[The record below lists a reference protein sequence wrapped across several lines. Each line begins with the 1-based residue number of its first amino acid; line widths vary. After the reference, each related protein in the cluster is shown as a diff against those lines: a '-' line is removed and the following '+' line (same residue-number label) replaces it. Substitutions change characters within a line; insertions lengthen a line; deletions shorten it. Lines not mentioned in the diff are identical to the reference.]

1 MVRLEVIEMQEPA
14 SEALDALKAYAAV
27 SDSGQD
33 YLLAMALRRAFGMVQ
48 QQANRAL
55 LAGRFIVKAAD
66 HGRNLR
72 AYMGGQCVSVK
83 DGDGAEV
90 SWQQRGEFLYV
101 GTDEPVEAEVVTHVN
116 AADYDALLPVVLKY
130 ATAIYDGKE
139 SRELSQILREC
150 L

>member
-1 MVRLEVIEMQEPA
+1 MVRLEVIEMQEPS

-48 QQANRAL
+48 QAANRAL
-55 LAGRFIVKAAD
+55 LAGRLIVKAAD

-90 SWQQRGEFLYV
+90 SWHQRGEFVYV

-130 ATAIYDGKE
+130 ATAIYDGKDTG
-139 SRELSQILREC
+139 ELNAILREC

>member
-1 MVRLEVIEMQEPA
+1 MVRLEVIEMQEPS

-27 SDSGQD
+27 SDSGQEH
-33 YLLAMALRRAFGMVQ
+33 LLVMALRRAFGMVQ

-55 LAGRFIVKAAD
+55 LAGRLIVKAAD

-90 SWQQRGEFLYV
+90 SWHQRGEFVYV
-101 GTDEPVEAEVVTHVN
+101 GTDEPVEAEIVTRVN

>member
-1 MVRLEVIEMQEPA
+1 MVRLEVIEMQEPS

-27 SDSGQD
+27 SDSGQEH
-33 YLLAMALRRAFGMVQ
+33 LLVMALRRAFGMVQ

-55 LAGRFIVKAAD
+55 LAGRLIVKTAD

-90 SWQQRGEFLYV
+90 SWHQRGEFVYV
-101 GTDEPVEAEVVTHVN
+101 GTDEPVEAEIVTRVN
-116 AADYDALLPVVLKY
+116 TADYDALLPVVLKY

>member
-27 SDSGQD
+27 SDAGQEH
-33 YLLAMALRRAFGMVQ
+33 LLAMALRRAFGMVQ

-90 SWQQRGEFLYV
+90 SWHQRGEFVYV

-116 AADYDALLPVVLKY
+116 AADYDALIPVVLKY

>member
-1 MVRLEVIEMQEPA
+1 MVRLEVIEMQEPS

-27 SDSGQD
+27 SDSGQEH
-33 YLLAMALRRAFGMVQ
+33 LLVMALRRAFGMVQ

-55 LAGRFIVKAAD
+55 LAGRLIVKAAD

-90 SWQQRGEFLYV
+90 SWHQRGEFVYV

>member
-27 SDSGQD
+27 SDAGQD
-33 YLLAMALRRAFGMVQ
+33 YLLVMALRRAFGMVQ

-55 LAGRFIVKAAD
+55 LAGRLIVKAAD

-90 SWQQRGEFLYV
+90 SWHQRGEFVYV

>member
-27 SDSGQD
+27 SDAGQD

-48 QQANRAL
+48 QQADRAL

-83 DGDGAEV
+83 DGDGADV
-90 SWQQRGEFLYV
+90 SWHQRGEFVYV

>member
-1 MVRLEVIEMQEPA
+1 MVRLEVIEMAEP
-14 SEALDALKAYAAV
+14 SCSALDALRAYAAV
-27 SDSGQD
+27 SDAGQD

-55 LAGRFIVKAAD
+55 LAGRLIVKAAD

-90 SWQQRGEFLYV
+90 SWHQREFVYV

>member
-1 MVRLEVIEMQEPA
+1 MVRLEVIEMQEPS

-27 SDSGQD
+27 SAAGQD

-90 SWQQRGEFLYV
+90 SWHQRGEFVYV

-116 AADYDALLPVVLKY
+116 TADYDALLPVVLKY

>member
-1 MVRLEVIEMQEPA
+1 MVRLEVIEMQEPGC
-14 SEALDALKAYAAV
+14 EALDALKAYAAV
-27 SDSGQD
+27 SDDGQG

-48 QQANRAL
+48 QAANRAL

-90 SWQQRGEFLYV
+90 SWHQRGEFVYV
-101 GTDEPVEAEVVTHVN
+101 GTDEPVEAEIVTRVN

-130 ATAIYDGKE
+130 ATAVYDGKE
-139 SRELSQILREC
+139 SRELSQILKEC

>member
-1 MVRLEVIEMQEPA
+1 MVRLEVIEMQEPS

-27 SDSGQD
+27 SDSGQEH
-33 YLLAMALRRAFGMVQ
+33 LLVMALRRAFGMVQ

-55 LAGRFIVKAAD
+55 LAGRLIVKTAD

-90 SWQQRGEFLYV
+90 SWHQRGEFVYV
-101 GTDEPVEAEVVTHVN
+101 GTDEPVEAEIVTRVN

>member
-27 SDSGQD
+27 SDAGQEH
-33 YLLAMALRRAFGMVQ
+33 LLAMALRRAFGMVQ

-90 SWQQRGEFLYV
+90 SWHQRGEFVYV

>member
-1 MVRLEVIEMQEPA
+1 MVRLEVIEMQEPGC
-14 SEALDALKAYAAV
+14 EALDALKAYAAV
-27 SDSGQD
+27 SDAGQD
-33 YLLAMALRRAFGMVQ
+33 YLLVMALRRAFGMVQ

-90 SWQQRGEFLYV
+90 SWHQRGEFVYV

-130 ATAIYDGKE
+130 ATAIYDGKDTG
-139 SRELSQILREC
+139 ELNAILREC

>member
-1 MVRLEVIEMQEPA
+1 MIRLEVIELQEPTH
-14 SEALDALKAYAAV
+14 EALDALKAYAAV
-27 SDSGQD
+27 SDNGQD

-48 QQANRAL
+48 QTANRAL
-55 LAGRFIVKAAD
+55 LAGRYIIKAAD
-66 HGRNLR
+66 HPRTIR

-90 SWQQRGEFLYV
+90 SWHQRGEFVYV
-101 GTDEPVEAEVVTHVN
+101 GTDGPVEAEIVTHVN
-116 AADYDALLPVVLKY
+116 AADYDALLPVVLRY

>member
-1 MVRLEVIEMQEPA
+1 MVRLEVIEMQEHS

-27 SDSGQD
+27 SDSGQEH
-33 YLLAMALRRAFGMVQ
+33 LLVMALRRAFGMVQ

-90 SWQQRGEFLYV
+90 SWHQRGEFVYV

>member
-1 MVRLEVIEMQEPA
+1 MIRLEVIELQEPTC
-14 SEALDALKAYAAV
+14 EALDALKAYAAV
-27 SDSGQD
+27 SDDGQD

-48 QQANRAL
+48 QTANRAL
-55 LAGRFIVKAAD
+55 LAGRYIIKAAD
-66 HGRNLR
+66 HPRTLR

-83 DGDGAEV
+83 DADGAEV
-90 SWQQRGEFLYV
+90 SWHQRGEFVYV
-101 GTDEPVEAEVVTHVN
+101 GTDEAVEAEVVTHVN
-116 AADYDALLPVVLKY
+116 AADYDALLPVVLRY

>member
-27 SDSGQD
+27 SDSGQEH
-33 YLLAMALRRAFGMVQ
+33 LLVMALRRAFGMVQ

-55 LAGRFIVKAAD
+55 LAGRLIVKAAD

-90 SWQQRGEFLYV
+90 S
-101 GTDEPVEAEVVTHVN
+101 
-116 AADYDALLPVVLKY
+116 
-130 ATAIYDGKE
+130 
-139 SRELSQILREC
+139 
-150 L
+150 

>member
-14 SEALDALKAYAAV
+14 SEALDALKTYAAV
-27 SDSGQD
+27 SDAGQD

-72 AYMGGQCVSVK
+72 AYMGGRCVSVK

-90 SWQQRGEFLYV
+90 SWHQRGEFVYV

>member
-1 MVRLEVIEMQEPA
+1 MQEPPV
-14 SEALDALKAYAAV
+14 EALDALKAYAAV
-27 SDSGQD
+27 SDDGQD
-33 YLLAMALRRAFGMVQ
+33 YLLAMALRRAFDMVQ
-48 QQANRAL
+48 NASNRAL

-66 HGRNLR
+66 HGRNVR

-83 DGDGAEV
+83 GGDGAEV
-90 SWQQRGEFLYV
+90 SWHQRGEFVYV
-101 GTDEPVEAEVVTHVN
+101 GTDEPVEAEIVTHVN

-130 ATAIYDGKE
+130 ATAVYDGKE